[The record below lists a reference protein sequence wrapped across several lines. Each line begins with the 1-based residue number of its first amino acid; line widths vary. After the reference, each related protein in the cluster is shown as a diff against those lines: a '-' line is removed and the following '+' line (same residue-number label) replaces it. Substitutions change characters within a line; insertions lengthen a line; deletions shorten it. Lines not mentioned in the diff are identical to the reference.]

1 MTILILVL
9 CIISLVLL
17 ITWAKVNAFLAFLIV
32 SIGGALLLG
41 MPLGSI
47 GASVNKGLGDT
58 LGSVVIIIILGA
70 MLGKLVAETGAAQ
83 QITLALRKIFGYKY
97 VLWAMALT
105 GFIVGIPLFY
115 NVGFVLLVP
124 IIFSV
129 AHNYKLPLVYV
140 GIPMLASLSVMHGF
154 LPPHPSPMALVGLF
168 HADLAKTF
176 LYGFLIAIPAIIVAG
191 PLFARTIRNLPS
203 SYAVKVFPVQD
214 WEKER
219 LPGTANSIVSS
230 LLPVLLI
237 GAASLLGKLA
247 GNNEA
252 LKKLAVFLGEPTIVM
267 TIAIVTATYTLGIR
281 SGRRLI
287 AVMKIYEE
295 AVKEI
300 VMIVLIIGG
309 AGILKQI
316 LIDSGVNNELV
327 TILQG
332 WQLPPL
338 LLGWLVAAVLRLC
351 LGSATVAGLTAAGI
365 IFPLATKTH
374 VDPNLLVL
382 AIGSGSLFC
391 SHVNDGAFW
400 LFKEYFGLS
409 MKNTFRSWSL
419 METIVSV
426 MGLIGV
432 LVVDKV
438 FF

>member
-1 MTILILVL
+1 MTVLILVL
-9 CIISLVLL
+9 CILSLVLL

-32 SIGGALLLG
+32 SIVGALLLG

-70 MLGKLVAETGAAQ
+70 MLGKLVAESGAAQ
-83 QITLALRKIFGYKY
+83 RITLTLRRIFGSKY
-97 VLWAMALT
+97 ILWAMSLT

-140 GIPMLASLSVMHGF
+140 GVPMLASLSVMHGF

-168 HADLAKTF
+168 HANLASTF
-176 LYGFLIAIPAIIVAG
+176 FYGFMIAIPAIIVAG

-203 SYAVKVFPVQD
+203 SYAVKVFPVQELD
-214 WEKER
+214 EER
-219 LPGTANSIVSS
+219 LPGTANSFISS

-237 GAASLLGKLA
+237 GASSLLAKLA
-247 GNNEA
+247 GDHEA
-252 LKKLAVFLGEPTIVM
+252 LKKAAVFLGEPNIVM
-267 TIAIVTATYTLGIR
+267 TIAIVTATYTLGVR
-281 SGRRLI
+281 SGKRLTE
-287 AVMKIYEE
+287 VMKVYEE

-327 TILQG
+327 TILQR

-365 IFPLATKTH
+365 IFPLAAKTH

>member
-1 MTILILVL
+1 MTLLILVL
-9 CIISLVLL
+9 CILSLVAL
-17 ITWAKVNAFLAFLIV
+17 ITWAKVNAFLAFLVV
-32 SIGGALLLG
+32 SIAAALLFG

-70 MLGKLVAETGAAQ
+70 MLGKLVAESGAAQ
-83 QITLALRKIFGYKY
+83 QITLTLRRIFGYKY
-97 VLWAMALT
+97 ILWAMSLT

-140 GIPMLASLSVMHGF
+140 GVPMLASLSVMHGF

-168 HADLAKTF
+168 HADLATTF
-176 LYGFLIAIPAIIVAG
+176 FYGFLIAIPAIIVAG
-191 PLFARTIRNLPS
+191 PLFARTVRNLPS
-203 SYAVKVFPVQD
+203 TYAVKVFPMQVLEAD
-214 WEKER
+214 R
-219 LPGTANSIVSS
+219 LPGTANSFISS

-237 GAASLLGKLA
+237 GAASLLAKLA
-247 GNNEA
+247 GDNSS
-252 LKKLAVFLGEPTIVM
+252 LKKVAVFLGEPGIVM
-267 TIAIVTATYTLGIR
+267 LIAILTATYTLGIR
-281 SGRRLI
+281 SGRRLTGI
-287 AVMKIYEE
+287 MKIYEE

-365 IFPLATKTH
+365 IFPLAAKTN

-426 MGLIGV
+426 MGLAGV
-432 LVVDKV
+432 LAVDKIL
-438 FF
+438 F

>member
-1 MTILILVL
+1 MTLLILVL
-9 CIISLVLL
+9 CILSLVAL
-17 ITWAKVNAFLAFLIV
+17 ITWAKVNAFLAFLVV
-32 SIGGALLLG
+32 SIAAALLFG

-47 GASVNKGLGDT
+47 GTSVNKGLGDT

-70 MLGKLVAETGAAQ
+70 MLGKLVAESGAAQ
-83 QITLALRKIFGYKY
+83 QITLTLRKIFGHKY
-97 VLWAMALT
+97 ILWAMSLT

-140 GIPMLASLSVMHGF
+140 GVPMLASLSVMHGF

-168 HADLAKTF
+168 HADLATTF
-176 LYGFLIAIPAIIVAG
+176 FYGFLIAIPAIIVAG
-191 PLFARTIRNLPS
+191 PLFARTVKNLPS
-203 SYAVKVFPVQD
+203 TYAVKVFPVQVLEAD
-214 WEKER
+214 R
-219 LPGTANSIVSS
+219 LPGTANSFISS

-237 GAASLLGKLA
+237 GASSLLAKLA
-247 GNNEA
+247 GDNSG
-252 LKKLAVFLGEPTIVM
+252 LKKVAVFLGEPSIVM
-267 TIAIVTATYTLGIR
+267 IIAILTATYTLGIR
-281 SGRRLI
+281 SGRRLTGI
-287 AVMKIYEE
+287 MKIYEE

-365 IFPLATKTH
+365 IFPLAAKTN

-426 MGLIGV
+426 MGLAGV
-432 LVVDKV
+432 LAVDKIL
-438 FF
+438 F